1 MRLVV
6 VKSNGIVEEFEI
18 DKLKRS
24 LELSFNIV
32 NSPDGQKK
40 IYIDRIL
47 KNFMKWL
54 KDKQEITSADIK
66 RIIIIYMEEIHPDV
80 AYIYKN
86 FKKIG

>member
-1 MRLVV
+1 MRLV

-66 RIIIIYMEEIHPDV
+66 RIIIIY
-80 AYIYKN
+80 IYCHLRCCL
-86 FKKIG
+86 

>member
-1 MRLVV
+1 MRLV

-24 LELSFNIV
+24 LELSFNIA

-47 KNFMKWL
+47 KSFMKWI

>member
-1 MRLVV
+1 MRLV

-24 LELSFNIV
+24 LELSFNIA
-32 NSPDGQKK
+32 NSPEGQKK

-47 KNFMKWL
+47 KSFMKWI

-66 RIIIIYMEEIHPDV
+66 RIIIIYRRNISRSSL
-80 AYIYKN
+80 YI
-86 FKKIG
+86 

>member
-1 MRLVV
+1 MRLV

>member
-1 MRLVV
+1 MRLV

-40 IYIDRIL
+40 IYINRIL

>member
-1 MRLVV
+1 MRLV

-24 LELSFNIV
+24 LDLSFNIV

>member
-1 MRLVV
+1 MRLV

-40 IYIDRIL
+40 IYINRIL
-47 KNFMKWL
+47 KNFIKWL

>member
-1 MRLVV
+1 MRLV

-47 KNFMKWL
+47 KSFMKWI

-66 RIIIIYMEEIHPDV
+66 RIIIIYMEEIYPDV

-86 FKKIG
+86 CKKIG

>member
-1 MRLVV
+1 MRLV

-66 RIIIIYMEEIHPDV
+66 RIIIIYMEEIYPDA
-80 AYIYKN
+80 AYISKN

>member
-1 MRLVV
+1 MRLV

-47 KNFMKWL
+47 KSFMKWI

-66 RIIIIYMEEIHPDV
+66 RIIIVYMEEIYPDV